1 MRQPHYQQP
10 LHQPPHSVSNNYI
23 ENMEQRQ
30 RKASYE
36 IKEEHHE
43 IEESPVKPAKR
54 VKRLDFSAE
63 IRELN
68 IPEKKKDELLELD
81 DRTRML
87 RIVNAFSE
95 EQVDRYELFRRS
107 CFPRNQIKRLMQQV
121 SNTQVNQQVC
131 IAMSGVAKVFVG
143 ELVEEALKV
152 AEQRNHEGAL
162 LPSHIRE
169 AVRRLS
175 QVEGSNC
182 FDRARKRKRPF

>member
-1 MRQPHYQQP
+1 
-10 LHQPPHSVSNNYI
+10 
-23 ENMEQRQ
+23 MEQRQ

-43 IEESPVKPAKR
+43 IEESPVKRNYSQLTLLRKLFKAAKR

-95 EQVDRYELFRRS
+95 EQVDRL
-107 CFPRNQIKRLMQQV
+107 
-121 SNTQVNQQVC
+121 
-131 IAMSGVAKVFVG
+131 VF
-143 ELVEEALKV
+143 E
-152 AEQRNHEGAL
+152 
-162 LPSHIRE
+162 
-169 AVRRLS
+169 
-175 QVEGSNC
+175 
-182 FDRARKRKRPF
+182 